1 MLAGQKSHLKR
12 VSMSA
17 LDTFTL
23 EFRLSIFINLMF
35 MNFMQIQIVASLV
48 ESLFPTFAD
57 ERTNR
62 KFSETKKAFG
72 NQKEVQN
79 ENEVIYGNKF

>member
-1 MLAGQKSHLKR
+1 
-12 VSMSA
+12 
-17 LDTFTL
+17 
-23 EFRLSIFINLMF
+23 MF